1 MFLETAVAVFLLG
14 WLVAFAFLYL
24 VNIRPLERQLNDMHR
39 KQLREMRQR
48 AYRAELR
55 RAHLASLKTV
65 HKGTPY
71 ISPPGSEL
79 ERILVDIAGV
89 VDDHNGSRKAPE
101 LRVVS

>member
-1 MFLETAVAVFLLG
+1 M
-14 WLVAFAFLYL
+14 
-24 VNIRPLERQLNDMHR
+24 
-39 KQLREMRQR
+39 REMRQR

-55 RAHLASLKTV
+55 RAHLASLKTE

-71 ISPPGSEL
+71 LSPPATEV
-79 ERILVDIAGV
+79 ERLLVDIAGV